1 MEEIVALVAVVGTF
15 TSIIFFIYLF
25 FTSRH
30 KIRMALI
37 EHNKEAGIF
46 RSEHNGSSALKW
58 GMVAVGVGLGLIL
71 GSALESDH
79 FEAPLPHFS
88 MMLIMG
94 GLGLI
99 TYYLLIRKNN
109 ENDIGDGTV

>member
-1 MEEIVALVAVVGTF
+1 MEELVGLVAVVGTF
-15 TSIIFFIYLF
+15 TSIVFFIYLF

-46 RSEHNGSSALKW
+46 KGENDGSNALKW
-58 GMVAVGVGLGLIL
+58 GMVAVGIGLGLIL
-71 GSALESDH
+71 GNALESDR

-88 MMLIMG
+88 MMLILG

-99 TYYLLIRKNN
+99 AYYLFIRKK
-109 ENDIGDGTV
+109 NDIGDGTV